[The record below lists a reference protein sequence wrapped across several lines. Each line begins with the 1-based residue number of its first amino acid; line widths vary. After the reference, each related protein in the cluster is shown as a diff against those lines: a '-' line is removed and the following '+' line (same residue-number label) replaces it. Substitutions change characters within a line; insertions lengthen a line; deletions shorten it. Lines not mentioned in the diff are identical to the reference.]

1 MEINVK
7 FDIDF
12 NVSYIKEKIENLA
25 KFTDPNIPFTR
36 IVFSKQFYDA
46 RNWLKKEFNSLNLEV
61 STDNAGN
68 LIGSL
73 KSNIKTEKVVILGSH
88 IDTVPSGGRY
98 DGIAGIV
105 SSLCVMKHIIE
116 NDISLPFNLSIYDY
130 LGEELNDWSISCVG
144 SRGIAGL
151 LTEEILNRQ
160 NSVGQVLKDE
170 INKIG
175 GNTKFLDK
183 PLSIAKNI
191 IACLELHIEQ
201 GKILEQKKINIGVVR
216 SIPSISRFNV
226 KVIGQ
231 AGHSG
236 TILMDQRADAL
247 VASSEIITFVNKLA
261 LRLSQESNQHFVSTI
276 GKITVSPNA
285 AAIIPGKVEMTIDLR
300 SSSKSSREQYIKEL
314 EEKIE
319 LMNKTGTCKI
329 DMNNIAY
336 APFVEMDKELVKL
349 FKDSANSCGL
359 TNQIMDSGAGHDTAQ
374 LSRLVPAAMIFI
386 PCKEGLSHCPEEQAE
401 ILDISKGTAVLLKM
415 VENLAMLNRA

>member
-1 MEINVK
+1 MK

-36 IVFSKQFYDA
+36 IVFSEQFYDA
-46 RNWLKKEFNSLNLEV
+46 RNWLKKEFYSLNLEV

-386 PCKEGLSHCPEEQAE
+386 PCKEGLSHCPEEHAE

>member
-1 MEINVK
+1 LK

-36 IVFSKQFYDA
+36 IVFSEQFYDA

-386 PCKEGLSHCPEEQAE
+386 PCKGGLSHCPEEHAE

>member
-1 MEINVK
+1 MK

-36 IVFSKQFYDA
+36 IVFSEQFYDA

-276 GKITVSPNA
+276 GKINVSPNA

-386 PCKEGLSHCPEEQAE
+386 PCKEGLSHCPEEHAE

>member
-1 MEINVK
+1 MK

-201 GKILEQKKINIGVVR
+201 GKILEQKQINIGVVR

-386 PCKEGLSHCPEEQAE
+386 PCKEGLSHCPEEHAE

>member
-36 IVFSKQFYDA
+36 IVFSEQFYDA

-386 PCKEGLSHCPEEQAE
+386 PCKEGLSHCPEEHAE

>member
-1 MEINVK
+1 MK

-36 IVFSKQFYDA
+36 IVFSEQFYDA

-247 VASSEIITFVNKLA
+247 VASSEIITFVNNLA

-386 PCKEGLSHCPEEQAE
+386 PCKEGLSHCPEEHAE